1 MPRRNGALR
10 KIYSAKSTQAESL
23 CRTAEGLSE
32 AAGAAPYGKVGHDGW
47 EAEGRSARRWKWWIG
62 RQRDSTALLS
72 AMMSALL
79 LHQLMQFLLYLTQ
92 LREAALLRL
101 GEDEA
106 TVHCHLEA
114 TAAAGDQG
122 QALDVIAVAVK
133 KLLRRPGGSKEVV
146 SRHAV
151 LDLNGQFLGHLSP
164 LSIHRLEGPF
174 AVHVSPEG
182 RALQLPCLLSELVSG
197 STWFDDVPAGPGM
210 IMMCLS
216 VRCRASGRWTR
227 A

>member
-1 MPRRNGALR
+1 MGR
-10 KIYSAKSTQAESL
+10 K
-23 CRTAEGLSE
+23 
-32 AAGAAPYGKVGHDGW
+32 
-47 EAEGRSARRWKWWIG
+47 
-62 RQRDSTALLS
+62 RDSPALLS
-72 AMMSALL
+72 ATMSALL
-79 LHQLMQFLLYLTQ
+79 PHELMQFLLYLTQ

-106 TVHCHLEA
+106 TVDCHLEA

-122 QALDVIAVAVK
+122 QALDVTGVAVK

-182 RALQLPCLLSELVSG
+182 RALQPPCPLSEAVSG
-197 STWFDDVPAGPGM
+197 STWFDDVPAAPGM

-216 VRCRASGRWTR
+216 VRCRASGRWTH